1 MDMNMNTLGLA
12 YNTNPKCVIFHIR
25 RVGSA
30 LLVFTVSGNAKAS
43 NGENG
48 QYVQIH
54 TLSFYEIFA
63 NVVNP
68 EATINTLFTYVQ
80 TNYHL
85 NCRSGTCIV
94 RKRFHNQPT
103 GIHKYAGR
111 LQPISF

>member
-1 MDMNMNTLGLA
+1 MNMNTLGLA
-12 YNTNPKCVIFHIR
+12 YNTNPRCVIFHIR

-68 EATINTLFTYVQ
+68 EATTNTLFTYVQ
-80 TNYHL
+80 TNHHL
-85 NCRSGTCIV
+85 NCRSGTCFV
-94 RKRFHNQPT
+94 RERFHNQPS
-103 GIHKYAGR
+103 GIYKSPGR
-111 LQPISF
+111 PQQISF

>member
-1 MDMNMNTLGLA
+1 MPHGYEHEYVRVGIQYQSEMR
-12 YNTNPKCVIFHIR
+12 HISFR

-68 EATINTLFTYVQ
+68 EATTNTLFTYVQ
-80 TNYHL
+80 TNYHI

-94 RKRFHNQPT
+94 RKRFH
-103 GIHKYAGR
+103 Y
-111 LQPISF
+111 